1 MEHSSSQNSK
11 AQPKFISFSK
21 IKRQST
27 YNSKQIYAAAAI
39 RYSRIVPDRWLDLLL
54 KLGCAIGCWKS
65 ILIRR
70 RTWFLICSRELLLI
84 WRSIEMS
91 ILISLWLKLC
101 LIRRLRINKLLRHI
115 TSHRKSSMANR
126 FWISWVLHLI
136 YIPRCIRLTTQTA
149 LSSPFWEC
157 SMILS
162 TLPKRNNTSSPS
174 NKLFQPILSRMII
187 K

>member
-21 IKRQST
+21 IKRQTT

-54 KLGCAIGCWKS
+54 KLGCVIGCWKS

-70 RTWFLICSRELLLI
+70 KTWFLICSRELLLI
-84 WRSIEMS
+84 WRSIEML